1 MINTSYSFRDT
12 LARSAGAGRGDGAC
26 VARAL
31 LAPLDLILRLPRLFV
46 PRRADMIMGLKEGQ
60 EKMSKSDPN
69 SAIFMEDT
77 AAEVK
82 SKIRGAF
89 CPPGV
94 VAGNP
99 CLDWIEHIV
108 FPYFAQRGGG
118 GGAAGAGWLLK
129 RSAENGGDVLFADY
143 AALRESYA
151 SGALHPGDVKSNLTD
166 ALNAI
171 LEPVR
176 RHFAAGEPA
185 KLLASVK
192 SFALQAAKKAAAA
205 APVAGAEAN
214 AAAGAGAA
222 AQ

>member
-1 MINTSYSFRDT
+1 
-12 LARSAGAGRGDGAC
+12 
-26 VARAL
+26 
-31 LAPLDLILRLPRLFV
+31 
-46 PRRADMIMGLKEGQ
+46 MIMGLKEGQ

-89 CPPGV
+89 CPPAV

-118 GGAAGAGWLLK
+118 GGTPAGAPGWLLK
-129 RSAENGGDVLFADY
+129 RSAENGGDIFFADY

-185 KLLASVK
+185 KLLAQVK
-192 SFALQAAKKAAAA
+192 SFQLQAAKKAAQAA
-205 APVAGAEAN
+205 TAAEGA
-214 AAAGAGAA
+214 AGAA
-222 AQ
+222 APAPPASQ

>member
-1 MINTSYSFRDT
+1 
-12 LARSAGAGRGDGAC
+12 
-26 VARAL
+26 
-31 LAPLDLILRLPRLFV
+31 
-46 PRRADMIMGLKEGQ
+46 MIMGLKEGQ

-82 SKIRGAF
+82 SKIRGAY
-89 CPPGV
+89 CPPAV

-118 GGAAGAGWLLK
+118 GVPAGEGWRLK

-143 AALRESYA
+143 AALRDSYA

-176 RHFAAGEPA
+176 RHFAAGEAA

-192 SFALQAAKKAAAA
+192 SFALQAAKKAAAGASAPAPA
-205 APVAGAEAN
+205 AAGAD
-214 AAAGAGAA
+214 AAGAGAA
-222 AQ
+222 Q

>member
-1 MINTSYSFRDT
+1 
-12 LARSAGAGRGDGAC
+12 
-26 VARAL
+26 
-31 LAPLDLILRLPRLFV
+31 
-46 PRRADMIMGLKEGQ
+46 MIMGLKEGQ

-89 CPPGV
+89 CPPAV

-99 CLDWIEHIV
+99 CMDWIQHIV

-118 GGAAGAGWLLK
+118 GGAEGAGGWLLK
-129 RSAENGGDVLFADY
+129 RSADNGGDIYFADY
-143 AALRESYA
+143 AALAASYA

-176 RHFAAGEPA
+176 RHFASGEPA

-192 SFALQAAKKAAAA
+192 SFALQAAKKAAT
-205 APVAGAEAN
+205 N
-214 AAAGAGAA
+214 AAATPAAPAAGGGAE
-222 AQ
+222 